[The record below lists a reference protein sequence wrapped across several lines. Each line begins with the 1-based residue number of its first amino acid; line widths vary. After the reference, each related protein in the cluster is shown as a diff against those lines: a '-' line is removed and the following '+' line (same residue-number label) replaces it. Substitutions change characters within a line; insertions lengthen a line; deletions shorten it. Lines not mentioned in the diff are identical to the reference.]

1 MGLCEEFLEIGFYER
16 IVCKYRLADLAAL
29 ATDQAYD
36 LSSKHNYNSLCNFFF
51 FFFCNFLVRILTNR
65 HETVNLEGGG

>member
-16 IVCKYRLADLAAL
+16 ILCKYRRADLAAL

-36 LSSKHNYNSLCNFFF
+36 LSSSHNYIPSVISFFK
-51 FFFCNFLVRILTNR
+51 FCGMHV
-65 HETVNLEGGG
+65 

>member
-1 MGLCEEFLEIGFYER
+1 MWGILGDKFYER
-16 IVCKYRLADLAAL
+16 IVCKYRRADLAAL

-51 FFFCNFLVRILTNR
+51 FFLILGY
-65 HETVNLEGGG
+65 EYLQINLKQ